1 MSKYILAFDQ
11 ARAKDVKL
19 VGGKNASLGEMVF
32 KLSKKGVHLPPGFAV
47 TATAFQDFLK
57 LNKIGREVWKRV
69 EAIDVSNTQQLA
81 GEGKAIRDLILSQPV
96 PDKIKDEIVSAYQ
109 KLSKQVRVNNIDVA
123 VRSSATAED
132 LPSASFAGQHDSYL
146 NLRGQDKVVDAVR
159 RCFAS
164 LFTDRAISYRV
175 NHKFKHRKVSMS
187 AGVQMMVRSDK
198 ASAGTMFTIDTESG
212 FDGVVSIDSAWG
224 YGEAVVQ
231 GLATPDH
238 FVVFKAKLNKYQP
251 IIERTLGTKKLKM
264 VARATGESKP
274 VRTST
279 KEQTSFSI
287 SDKEVMQLAKW
298 AVQIENTYK
307 MPMDIEWAK
316 DARSRKLYIVQA
328 RPETVEARRDVNVL
342 KQYRLEGTGRLLAK
356 GTAIGSKIGSGKAH
370 LITSPKQLSQ
380 FKPGEVLVTKMTDPA
395 WEPIMKQAGAIIT
408 DRGGRTSHAAI
419 VSRELGV
426 PAVVGAGN
434 ATRVI
439 KNGAQVT
446 VSCSEGEEGRIYAGI
461 LPFHIRRTNVSNLKK
476 PPVKVMMNLGDP
488 GQAFALSHIPCDGVG
503 LAREEFIVANLI
515 GVHPMALVKYKELK
529 NLKTKEQIKKLLVG
543 YKKPTDLFV
552 DKLASGIAKI
562 AAAFY
567 PNDVIVRFSD
577 FKTNEYASLIGG
589 ELFEPKEENPM
600 LGWRGASRYYDPDFE
615 PAFLLECEAF
625 RRVRDEMGLTNVVP
639 MIPFC
644 RTPEEGK
651 KVLQTMAK
659 AGLKKRKN
667 GLRVYVMIEIP
678 SNVILAEEFAQI
690 FDGFS
695 IGSNDLTQLTLGVDR
710 DTTKLHTVGDERN
723 EAVVRLV
730 KDVIKKAKKS
740 KTKIGICGQ
749 APSDYPEFAQML
761 VDAGIDSISVI
772 PDTVLPT
779 RIALSGKKRKR

>member
-1 MSKYILAFDQ
+1 
-11 ARAKDVKL
+11 
-19 VGGKNASLGEMVF
+19 
-32 KLSKKGVHLPPGFAV
+32 
-47 TATAFQDFLK
+47 
-57 LNKIGREVWKRV
+57 
-69 EAIDVSNTQQLA
+69 
-81 GEGKAIRDLILSQPV
+81 
-96 PDKIKDEIVSAYQ
+96 
-109 KLSKQVRVNNIDVA
+109 
-123 VRSSATAED
+123 
-132 LPSASFAGQHDSYL
+132 
-146 NLRGQDKVVDAVR
+146 
-159 RCFAS
+159 
-164 LFTDRAISYRV
+164 
-175 NHKFKHRKVSMS
+175 
-187 AGVQMMVRSDK
+187 MMVRSDK

-238 FVVFKAKLNKYQP
+238 FLVFKATMDKHQP

-264 VARATGESKP
+264 IARASGESKR

-298 AVQIENTYK
+298 AAQIEKTYK

-316 DARSRKLYIVQA
+316 DARTKKLYIVQA
-328 RPETVEARRDVNVL
+328 RPETVETRRNLNVL
-342 KQYRLEGTGRLLAK
+342 EQYRLERTGRVLAQ
-356 GTAIGSKIGSGKAH
+356 GTAIGSKIGSGRAH
-370 LITSPKQLSQ
+370 LIKSPKELSQ
-380 FKPGEVLVTKMTDPA
+380 FKAGEVLVTKMTDPA
-395 WEPIMKQAGAIIT
+395 WEPIMKKAGAIVT

-426 PAVVGAGN
+426 PAIVGAGN

-446 VSCSEGEEGRIYAGI
+446 VSCSEGEQGNIYAGL
-461 LPFHIRRTNVSNLKK
+461 LPFKIRRTNVSKLKK
-476 PPVKVMMNLGDP
+476 PPVEVMMNLGDP
-488 GQAFALSHIPCDGVG
+488 GQAFALSHVPCDGVG

-515 GVHPMALVKYKELK
+515 GVHPMALVEYKKIKKHKNIKTLK
-529 NLKTKEQIKKLLVG
+529 QIKKLLVG

-552 DKLASGIAKI
+552 ERLASGIAKI

-577 FKTNEYASLIGG
+577 FKTNEYSSLIGG

-639 MIPFC
+639 MVPFC

-659 AGLKKRKN
+659 AGLCKGKN
-667 GLRVYVMIEIP
+667 KLRVYVMIEIP

-730 KDVIKKAKKS
+730 KEVIKKAKKHNV
-740 KTKIGICGQ
+740 KIGICGQ
-749 APSDYPEFAQML
+749 APSDYPEFAKML

-779 RIALSGKKRKR
+779 RVALSK